1 MFDYLVF
8 LFEETTRI
16 TSAKESEPLELLY
29 AQDLMDCL
37 ESTSSHLAEFESL
50 EVMVF
55 ITEKILDPKKEVS
68 VDIMFRCLYTVALSY
83 KNRFP
88 IPMYKPLLYLISDYP
103 TTEMGQII
111 FHTLLDVHGN
121 LTTVDLP
128 SYNILLR
135 NKPYC
140 RGNMLLIRTYDLEIY
155 AAVLKALEAAD
166 FVKSSHSKT
175 VYRTL
180 LAMGAYQEPSTIL
193 NYIACMYLLQ
203 SLAVSRTMGASDR
216 ARLLIGSLGL
226 FIATTDLTDQS
237 SLADYGRE
245 LIAHREIHS
254 PGMTVNAQVLKYGVN
269 FSACCLLESHSI
281 NCRLRNTESLGMNT
295 IVPVIDQLKQK
306 LKATVKI
313 EGESMVTIADTL
325 TSFYEDNVPIIRSIP
340 EDLTVEAM
348 KMVLAAPAEE
358 SLKMKTAKMMET
370 KKRYATCTL
379 EDIARSLENPVGN

>member
-203 SLAVSRTMGASDR
+203 SLAVRSRQVVDR
-216 ARLLIGSLGL
+216 ESRSIHRYDGSHRSIQLGRL
-226 FIATTDLTDQS
+226 
-237 SLADYGRE
+237 RKR
-245 LIAHREIHS
+245 AHRSSGNPLSRNDGERSSPQIRRQLLSLLPLRKSQHQLPTQKYRVSRHEHHS
-254 PGMTVNAQVLKYGVN
+254 T
-269 FSACCLLESHSI
+269 CHRSI
-281 NCRLRNTESLGMNT
+281 EAETESNRKDRGRINGHHRRYT
-295 IVPVIDQLKQK
+295 HK
-306 LKATVKI
+306 L
-313 EGESMVTIADTL
+313 L
-325 TSFYEDNVPIIRSIP
+325 
-340 EDLTVEAM
+340 
-348 KMVLAAPAEE
+348 
-358 SLKMKTAKMMET
+358 
-370 KKRYATCTL
+370 
-379 EDIARSLENPVGN
+379 